1 MSIRVLLVDD
11 HQLTRLGLK
20 TALSRDKDIQIVGEA
35 ADGATAVELAR
46 QLRPD
51 VVLMDIQLPGLNG
64 VEATRRIVQEL
75 PDVKVIMLTM
85 YREEQ
90 LTVEALRMG
99 AKGYLHKDADP
110 DELLDTIKTVASGQ
124 AVMTRE
130 LATRMLSELQR
141 LQGQDLAQSELAD
154 EKLSEREVT
163 LLRLVAQGRSNKEIA
178 ARVGIS
184 DSRVRNQLSEIY
196 RKIQVQDRTQAAL
209 YAVEKGLL

>member
-20 TALSRDKDIQIVGEA
+20 TALSRDQDIQIVGEA
-35 ADGATAVELAR
+35 ADGATAVELTR

-64 VEATRRIVQEL
+64 VQATGRIVQEL

-85 YREEQ
+85 YQEEQ

-110 DELLDTIKTVASGQ
+110 DELLDTIKTVAAGQ

-141 LQGQDLAQSELAD
+141 LQGQELTQSELAG
-154 EKLSEREVT
+154 EKLTEREVI
-163 LLRLVAQGRSNKEIA
+163 LLRLVAQGRSNKEIST
-178 ARVGIS
+178 RVGIS
-184 DSRVRNQLSEIY
+184 ESRVRNQLSEIY
-196 RKIQVQDRTQAAL
+196 RKIQVQDRTQAAM

>member
-11 HQLTRLGLK
+11 HKLTRLGLQ
-20 TALSRDKDIQIVGEA
+20 TALSRDQGIQVVGEA
-35 ADGATAVELAR
+35 VDGATAVELAR

-90 LTVEALRMG
+90 QAVEALRVG
-99 AKGYLHKDADP
+99 AMGYLHKDADP
-110 DELLDTIKTVASGQ
+110 DELLDAIRTVAAGQ
-124 AVMTRE
+124 AVMTPE
-130 LATRMLSELQR
+130 LATRVLGTLQR
-141 LQGQDLAQSELAD
+141 MQGQDLAQAEPAGA
-154 EKLSEREVT
+154 KLSEREGT
-163 LLRLVAQGRSNKEIA
+163 LLRLVAQGLSNKEIA
-178 ARVGIS
+178 GRIGIS

-196 RKIQVQDRTQAAL
+196 RKIQVQDRTQAAM